1 MWHCTECNQLFK
13 YPKTYYEDPSP
24 PGIALPPG
32 YYTYV
37 MCPYCESEYIEEVS
51 DDKDDWEDDWD
62 EEDIWDEN

>member
-1 MWHCTECNQLFK
+1 
-13 YPKTYYEDPSP
+13 
-24 PGIALPPG
+24 
-32 YYTYV
+32 